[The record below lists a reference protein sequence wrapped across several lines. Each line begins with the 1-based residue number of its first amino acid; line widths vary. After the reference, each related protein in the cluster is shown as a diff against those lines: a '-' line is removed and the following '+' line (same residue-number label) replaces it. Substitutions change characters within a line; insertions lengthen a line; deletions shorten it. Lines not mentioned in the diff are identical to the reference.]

1 MGSGTPLW
9 EITTESTPHF
19 LTAQGEGHIAALSSD
34 GRISVVSVAGQ
45 AITAIALPRSKSDAP
60 AKAFP
65 VAVQDAGARGMIA
78 MYKEERQLLQLQG
91 NERSAIAKGESEIL
105 AFHVSGEFL
114 VVGRKDLAEL
124 WTLQGKQRWTFDE
137 GPVVAVTVVGKTV
150 VVLKADGEMVMLPVM
165 SGAVSGRMKLEVPER
180 ANTWHLAPIE
190 GSRFALVLG
199 DWLVIVDAAKEKVF
213 RRTRLRAKATA
224 LASSERRIVVGL
236 EDGWLQAIDPLTGEI
251 RGAVEAHARAVVSL
265 AIAKTSVVSVAEGS
279 ALRGWDVSL
288 ASTALVPASPV
299 TALAGH
305 AALIAVGT
313 HNGRI
318 RIQKGVEELGTLRT
332 DGSVNFVHI
341 TRNEVIIAVST
352 SLVVRAEAPW
362 RTVQH
367 PIVLGVPCTAFAAD
381 DTYMFS
387 GTQTGSVEVVELQT
401 GKKLTSYELTDASI
415 SALARARGV
424 YLVVG
429 TDSLDGRL
437 FVVDVAEATV
447 VHRIEAHQEAFG
459 VTSLAIEPR
468 GKVAASGSDDGS
480 IALIDL
486 AKGRVLARLRVP
498 EAPVSLAFDTTGKRL
513 AAVLYD
519 GTVVLFALDKR
530 AAMQTVTVPPAKRVA
545 WSEGAQSFAIGLETG
560 RIQMAPPGG

>member
-9 EITTESTPHF
+9 EITTESSPHF
-19 LTAQGEGHIAALSSD
+19 LTTQVDGHIAVLSRD
-34 GRISVVSVAGQ
+34 GRISVVSAAGQ
-45 AITAIALPRSKSDAP
+45 AITALVLPRSKSEAS
-60 AKAFP
+60 AFP
-65 VAVQDAGARGMIA
+65 FAVQDAGVRGIIA
-78 MYKEERQLLQLQG
+78 LYKEERQLLQLQG
-91 NERSAIAKGESEIL
+91 SERSVIAKGDSEIL
-105 AFHVSGEFL
+105 AFYVSGEFL
-114 VVGRKDLAEL
+114 AVGRNDRAEL

-150 VVLKADGEMVMLPVM
+150 VALKADGEMVMLQVM
-165 SGAVSGRMKLEVPER
+165 SGAVAGRMKLEVPER
-180 ANTWHLAPIE
+180 ASTWHLAPIE

-199 DWLVIVDAAKEKVF
+199 DWLVIIDAAKEKVF

-224 LASSERRIVVGL
+224 LATSERRIVIGL

-251 RGAVEAHARAVVSL
+251 RGAVEAHAGSVVSL

-288 ASTALVPASPV
+288 ASTSLVPASPV
-299 TALAGH
+299 SALAGH
-305 AALIAVGT
+305 ASLIAVGT

-332 DGSVNFVHI
+332 DGSVNFVHV
-341 TRNEVIIAVST
+341 TRQDVVIAVST
-352 SLVVRAEAPW
+352 SLVVRAESPW
-362 RTVQH
+362 RTVNH
-367 PIVLGVPCTAFAAD
+367 PIVLDVPCTAFAAD
-381 DTYMFS
+381 DTYMFC
-387 GTQTGSVEVVELQT
+387 GTQTGSVDVVELQS

-415 SALARARGV
+415 SALARARNV

-429 TDSLDGRL
+429 TDSLDGRI
-437 FVVDVAEATV
+437 FVIDVAEATV

-468 GKVAASGSDDGS
+468 GKVAASGSDDGT

-486 AKGRVLARLRVP
+486 AKGKVLARLRVP
-498 EAPVSLAFDTTGKRL
+498 EAPVSLAFDNTGKRL

-519 GTVVLFALDKR
+519 GSVVIFALDKR
-530 AAMQTVTVPPAKRVA
+530 AAMQAVTVPPAKRIT
-545 WSEGAQSFAIGLETG
+545 WSEGAQSFAIGLEAG
-560 RIQMAPPGG
+560 RLQMAPASV